1 MHITN
6 KGLISKN
13 LKEHQQNSKKK
24 KTEQKNKQGIN
35 QELTEKET
43 WNIIF
48 IYVPTYLPTYPSS
61 MERESVSTQKDD
73 KSYQ

>member
-43 WNIIF
+43 
-48 IYVPTYLPTYPSS
+48 
-61 MERESVSTQKDD
+61 
-73 KSYQ
+73 